1 MILKRLNTSFTYL
14 DHFSYRLLHVA
25 IILVFSV
32 LFLVV
37 FEPFNINLWINY
49 PVGLQKFGLAGFGVI
64 GSAIIALSQLVVRP
78 LLRIKQFKVKH
89 FLWWTSIELLAITA
103 VLTFLFGESYN
114 SYFTEMRYTFKYTA
128 LVLVLP
134 YSFSLLLLA
143 LIRQR
148 SVQLLESTLT
158 NTPDKPDLVHFK
170 DERDQV
176 KFSVKRT
183 DILYLESTDNYIT
196 IYCSMEGLTKKE
208 MIRTSMKKLEDI
220 MRPKGLI
227 RCHRSFMVNLENV
240 QWMKKEGRNY
250 LLKIKS
256 VDTLIP
262 VSRSYATQFKSL
274 IQA

>member
-1 MILKRLNTSFTYL
+1 MIFKRLNTPFSYL
-14 DHFSYRLLHVA
+14 DDYRYRLLHVA
-25 IILVFSV
+25 IVLVFSV

-37 FEPFNINLWINY
+37 FEPFNINLWIHY
-49 PVGLQKFGLAGFGVI
+49 PGWLQKIGLASFGLMGA
-64 GSAIIALSQLVVRP
+64 AIIAFSQLVVRP
-78 LLRIKQFKVKH
+78 LFRIKQFKVKY
-89 FLWWTSIELLAITA
+89 FFGWVILELLAITA
-103 VLTFLFGESYN
+103 VLALLFGESYN
-114 SYFTEMRYTFKYTA
+114 SYFREWCNTLKYTS

-134 YSFSLLLLA
+134 YSFSLLTLA

-170 DERDQV
+170 DEREQV

-196 IYCSMEGLTKKE
+196 IYCSLEGLIKKE
-208 MIRTSMKKLEDI
+208 MIRTSMKKLEDTLMPEGI
-220 MRPKGLI
+220 I

-250 LLKIKS
+250 LVKVKS

>member
-1 MILKRLNTSFTYL
+1 MTSKPLNTSFTYL
-14 DHFSYRLLHVA
+14 DDYRYRLLHVA

-32 LFLVV
+32 VFLVV

-49 PVGLQKFGLAGFGVI
+49 PGWLQKFGLASFGI
-64 GSAIIALSQLVVRP
+64 MGSVIIAVSQLVVRP
-78 LLRIKQFKVKH
+78 LSRIKQFRIQH
-89 FLWWTSIELLAITA
+89 FLGWTIIEIVAITM
-103 VLTFLFGESYN
+103 VLALLFGESSN
-114 SYFTEMRYTFKYTA
+114 SYFTEVRYTFKYTA
-128 LVLVLP
+128 LVLILP
-134 YSFSLLLLA
+134 YSFSLLTIALMRQKSGQQLA
-143 LIRQR
+143 AT
-148 SVQLLESTLT
+148 SYPAS
-158 NTPDKPDLVHFK
+158 DKSDLVHFR

-196 IYCSMEGLTKKE
+196 LYFFMEGLTRKE
-208 MIRTSMKKLEDI
+208 MIRSSLKKLEDI
-220 MRPKGLI
+220 LLPEGLI

-250 LLKIKS
+250 LIKVKS

-262 VSRSYATQFKSL
+262 VSRTYAPQFKSL